1 MFAAAGMSCIILGCS
16 FMGGWKEE
24 KQEEPLTIKEPKEIV
39 KVVLDPGHGGFDP
52 GKVSVTG
59 ALEKD
64 INLEI
69 AKKVKEFLE
78 MQGIEVHMTRHGD
91 YDLSE
96 NAEYGKKTADLKNRV
111 QLIEREAPGCTVS
124 IHQNSYTDASVCGP
138 QVFYYHT
145 SKEGASLAE
154 SIQEYLNE
162 TLEIERPRDG
172 KENDTYYI
180 LKKSSSVTV
189 LVECGFISNY
199 EEAEKLEQE
208 EYQTKAAKAISE
220 GILEYLQ

>member
-145 SKEGASLAE
+145 SKEGAFLADC
-154 SIQEYLNE
+154 IQEHLNE

>member
-96 NAEYGKKTADLKNRV
+96 NAEHGKKTADLKNRV

-138 QVFYYHT
+138 QVFYYRT